1 MDLLKL
7 LQDLVAQLAAA
18 QLALADAPAA
28 LEAAKKLSYDEGVA
42 SVVIPVSDKIYS
54 QVEFDAMLLSAQEPL
69 KLQIADLEA
78 KLAALQPPDVAQLKA
93 DLLAKYEEMLVAV
106 TSAETGFKDFLK

>member
-7 LQDLVAQLAAA
+7 LQDLVVQLAAA
-18 QLALADAPAA
+18 QLALADAPKA
-28 LEAAKKLSYDEGVA
+28 LEDAKKMSYDEGVA

-54 QVEFDAMLLSAQEPL
+54 QVELDAMIVSAQEPL
-69 KLQIADLEA
+69 KLQIVDLEA

-93 DLLAKYEEMLVAV
+93 DLLAKYEEMLVVV
-106 TSAETGFKDFLK
+106 TGVETGFKDLLK